1 MQTGPPSHTLICA
14 ARSRRVVPEPPHTHM
29 PAIRQLTMPKDAN
42 ALGTIFG
49 GVILAQIDQAAAIEA
64 HRHHVGRVVTVAMDK
79 VEFKQPVE
87 IGDLVS
93 YFTSTRTVG
102 RTSVAIDVNVWAQ
115 RQFAESGEFIPVT
128 EACVTMVAVD
138 EDCKPIPLNRP
149 QKQG

>member
-1 MQTGPPSHTLICA
+1 MQTRAPPHTLICA
-14 ARSRRVVPEPPHTHM
+14 AHSQRVSTGPPHTHM
-29 PAIRQLTMPKDAN
+29 PVIRQLTMPKDAN
-42 ALGTIFG
+42 ALGTIFA

-79 VEFKQPVE
+79 VEFKQPVL

-93 YFTSTRTVG
+93 YFTTTRKVG

-115 RQFAESGEFIPVT
+115 RQFAESGDFIPVT
-128 EACVTMVAVD
+128 DACVTMVAVD

>member
-1 MQTGPPSHTLICA
+1 M
-14 ARSRRVVPEPPHTHM
+14 
-29 PAIRQLTMPKDAN
+29 
-42 ALGTIFG
+42 
-49 GVILAQIDQAAAIEA
+49 
-64 HRHHVGRVVTVAMDK
+64 
-79 VEFKQPVE
+79 E
-87 IGDLVS
+87 IGDFVS

-102 RTSVAIDVNVWAQ
+102 RTSVAIDVHVWAQ